1 MWAPHRE
8 FFLKKDQFTWQWASA
23 PAPPSGGSALGGV
36 LGGEQDTVFSPPHTP
51 SCGFP
56 LGSGLTFSTSWG
68 LDVFLLEKKSQTGG
82 SLGNL
87 PALGDQQSR
96 KRDGFSPGRRV
107 QLEHPLPQVSWGGL
121 STQVGRVSPSSA
133 CLG

>member
-1 MWAPHRE
+1 M
-8 FFLKKDQFTWQWASA
+8 DQFTWQWASA
-23 PAPPSGGSALGGV
+23 PAPPSGGSALGG
-36 LGGEQDTVFSPPHTP
+36 EQDTVFSPPQTP

-87 PALGDQQSR
+87 PALETSSLGNEMASLLGDESSWSTHSPKSR
-96 KRDGFSPGRRV
+96 GEDSALR
-107 QLEHPLPQVSWGGL
+107 LEECPHRLPVWAEL
-121 STQVGRVSPSSA
+121 
-133 CLG
+133 LGQTV